1 MGEAGN
7 TSDQEFLL
15 KEEKLL
21 LWVSFLP
28 FLWGIYIALTA
39 INKCGTLCHVEETDV
54 GNIDDVGRKQTSLS
68 SSGVLAT
75 D

>member
-28 FLWGIYIALTA
+28 FLWGIYISLTA
-39 INKCGTLCHVEETDV
+39 VSKCRALYRLEELDD
-54 GNIDDVGRKQTSLS
+54 GNTDDVDYKQALS
-68 SSGVLAT
+68 FGGT
-75 D
+75 CH